1 MHVSLLCSS
10 TLHDDQQLH
19 TCIANHE
26 PVIITSYWY
35 FHNHPLNNVQCV
47 CVWRKCWNRL
57 VMWKQVLWIL
67 ADVYTLSDLYIV
79 LIFYLQA
86 VLLAAT

>member
-47 CVWRKCWNRL
+47 CVEE
-57 VMWKQVLWIL
+57 VLEQ
-67 ADVYTLSDLYIV
+67 ARDVEAGFMDLGRCI
-79 LIFYLQA
+79 YLK
-86 VLLAAT
+86 